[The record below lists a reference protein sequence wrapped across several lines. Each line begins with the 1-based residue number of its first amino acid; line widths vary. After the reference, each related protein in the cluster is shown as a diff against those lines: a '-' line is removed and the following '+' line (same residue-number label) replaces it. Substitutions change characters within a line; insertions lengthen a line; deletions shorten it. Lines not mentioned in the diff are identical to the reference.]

1 MTALDLAVIAGG
13 VGVVLFLLWFFF
25 GPKKGKVAAFRAGVQ
40 EATIR
45 VEGAYQPNVI
55 TVKAGTPVRLRFDR
69 REATDCSNRVV
80 IPDFDIS
87 RALPAFQITTIDLTP
102 DQPGRYP
109 FACAM
114 NMYRGTLVVEAADG
128 AASPATGPSQIPPE
142 NAPIPSAEERPAQA
156 EFRIRNMRTITTITA
171 LEDLL
176 EREKGVER
184 VQVNAATERVTVDYL
199 PGLTTPDQLER
210 AMEEAGYEG
219 EELRPG
225 DARDGAAEARE
236 SEVADVTRRFVVAL
250 ALTIP
255 VLLGAMWHE
264 FLALPGGLAGMVIAF
279 LANRY
284 VQLALTTPV
293 LFYSGWGF
301 FKGTWYTLKNRTAD
315 MNTLIGIGTGAA
327 FVYSLAATFFG
338 GWLERQGV
346 EAAVYYE
353 TAAVIV
359 TLILLGRLIEV
370 RAKAGTSA
378 AIEKL
383 LSLQARTARVR
394 RDGQDID
401 VPVDE
406 VRGGDLVVVRPGEK
420 VPVDGVVVEGESTI
434 DESMVTGE
442 SVPVTKGVDDPVIG
456 ATINSAGAFV
466 FRATKVGGDTMLA
479 QIVRLVQEAQG
490 SKAPIQRL
498 ADVVSGYFVPAVI
511 AIAVVTFV
519 VWFVWGPEPAFVL
532 ALLNTVA
539 VLLIACPC
547 ALGLA
552 TPTSI
557 MVGTGKGAENG
568 ILIKDAEALE
578 VSGKVGTVILDKTG
592 TLTQGRHAVTDV
604 VAGSGVDERQLVAL
618 TAALERNSDHPLA
631 RAILEAAEARDVRVS
646 TSTDFRYLTGRG
658 TSGMVDGSKVL
669 AGNRRL
675 MTEEG
680 VEIPPALEAE
690 AERLQQEG
698 KNVTH
703 VARDGTLI
711 GLLALADVVRPTSR
725 DAVRELQE
733 LGIEVAMMTG
743 DNQGVARAI
752 GAEVGI
758 DRIVAEVLPEHK
770 AAEVA
775 KLQREGRIVAMVGDG
790 INDAPALAQADV
802 GIAIGSGTDVAIEA
816 ADIALVKN
824 DVFDVARTVRLSRA
838 TMTNIRQNLF
848 FAFVYNGVGVP
859 VAAGVLY
866 PFFDVLLSPMIAAGA
881 MAASSISV
889 VLNALRL
896 KRFRMPDRPA
906 GAEPSTVRKPLRA
919 STVTRATP
927 PAQAG
932 RAVSAATMTHS
943 ESRGADMN
951 DTQRDVSNA
960 RGSGEGE
967 IDPVCGM
974 TVQPDT
980 AAGRSEYEGRTY
992 YFCSAGCKTRFDA
1005 DPESFVGA

>member
-1 MTALDLAVIAGG
+1 MTLLDLIVIAGG
-13 VGVVLFLLWFFF
+13 LTLIAFLLWFFF
-25 GPKKGKVAAFRAGVQ
+25 GPKRGKAAAFRAGVQ

-55 TVKAGTPVRLRFDR
+55 TVQAGSPVRLKFDR

-80 IPDFDIS
+80 LPDFDIS
-87 RALPAFQITTIDLTP
+87 RALPAFQTTTIELTP
-102 DQPGRYP
+102 EEPGEYP

-114 NMYRGTLVVEAADG
+114 NMYRGTLVVEAAEG
-128 AASPATGPSQIPPE
+128 APGAEVAPPAQARPEVGPHP
-142 NAPIPSAEERPAQA
+142 NAEERPARA
-156 EFRIRNMRTITTITA
+156 DFRICNMRSITTITA
-171 LEDLL
+171 IEDLL

-184 VQVNAATERVTVDYL
+184 VQVNAATERVTVDHI
-199 PGLTTPDQLER
+199 PGLTSPEQLKQ
-210 AMEEAGYEG
+210 AMARGGYEV
-219 EELRPG
+219 EELTG
-225 DARDGAAEARE
+225 DQEIDDRGAVTREA
-236 SEVADVTRRFVVAL
+236 EVADVTRRFLVAVAL
-250 ALTIP
+250 TVP
-255 VLLGAMWHE
+255 VILGAMWHE
-264 FLALPGGLAGMVIAF
+264 FLATPAGAFGGIVAF
-279 LANRY
+279 LGNRY

-293 LFYSGWGF
+293 LLYSGWGF
-301 FKGTWYTLKNRTAD
+301 FKGTYYTLKNRTAD

-327 FVYSLAATFFG
+327 FLYSLAATFFG
-338 GWLERQGV
+338 GWLEGQGV
-346 EAAVYYE
+346 EAGVYYE

-394 RDGQDID
+394 RDGRDVD
-401 VPVDE
+401 VPVED
-406 VRGGDLVVVRPGEK
+406 VREGDLVVVRPGEK

-466 FRATKVGGDTMLA
+466 FRATKVGSDTMLA

-511 AIAVVTFV
+511 VIAVTTFV

-568 ILIKDAEALE
+568 VLIKDAEALE
-578 VSGKVGTVILDKTG
+578 VAGKITTVILDKTG

-604 VAGSGVDERQLVAL
+604 VPGSGVDEDDLLAT
-618 TAALERNSDHPLA
+618 TAALERSSDHPLA
-631 RAILEAAEARDVRVS
+631 HAIVEAAEERNLEIPS
-646 TSTDFRYLTGRG
+646 SEEFRYFTGKG
-658 TSGMVDGSKVL
+658 TSGVVGGSEVL

-675 MTEEG
+675 MAERE
-680 VEIPPALEAE
+680 VELTADLESPS
-690 AERLQQEG
+690 ERLQEEG
-698 KNVTH
+698 KTVTF
-703 VARDGTLI
+703 VARAGELVGLI
-711 GLLALADVVRPTSR
+711 AMADVVRPTSR
-725 DAVRELQE
+725 AAVRELHD

-743 DNQGVARAI
+743 DNEGVARAVA
-752 GAEVGI
+752 AELGI
-758 DRIVAEVLPEHK
+758 DRVLAEVLPEDK

-775 KLQREGRIVAMVGDG
+775 KLQREKRIVAMVGDG

-824 DVFDVARTVRLSRA
+824 DVFDVVRTIRLSRA

-848 FAFVYNGVGVP
+848 FAFIYNGVGVP

-866 PFFDVLLSPMIAAGA
+866 PFFGLLLSPMIAAGA

-896 KRFRMPDRPA
+896 KGFRMPERPA
-906 GAEPSTVRKPLRA
+906 GAEPATVRRA
-919 STVTRATP
+919 DRSKGDPAMPAPATP
-927 PAQAG
+927 TE
-932 RAVSAATMTHS
+932 AAAMG
-943 ESRGADMN
+943 EADR
-951 DTQRDVSNA
+951 TEV
-960 RGSGEGE
+960 
-967 IDPVCGM
+967 DPVCGM
-974 TVQPDT
+974 TVQPET
-980 AAGRSEYEGRTY
+980 AAGHSEYAGRMFH
-992 YFCSAGCKTRFDA
+992 FCSAGCKRRFDE
-1005 DPESFVGA
+1005 DPAKYAGK